1 MPGRDTGTVRRQTKV
16 VKMKNKLQQYVGR
29 IVRLKKAS
37 FKKLAE
43 KAARSGEI
51 LENCFLVGAVN
62 RGMRQLI
69 CYGGNMRIAVPVSE
83 IVLV

>member
-1 MPGRDTGTVRRQTKV
+1 MPSSDSGAGRRQPKAA
-16 VKMKNKLQQYVGR
+16 KMKNKLQHYVGR
-29 IVRLKKAS
+29 IVRLKKAT
-37 FKKLAE
+37 FLKLAE

-69 CYGGNMRIAVPVSE
+69 CYGGNMGVTVSVSD